1 MFVKHVNFLVKWRY
15 GQKRDKRLRKIPHKS
30 VCYSCGIHGETGIS
44 YGIDKPILILKDK
57 NVSLG
62 GLPSYLAKSKP
73 TIQLEFDPNDLHDCQ
88 P

>member
-1 MFVKHVNFLVKWRY
+1 M
-15 GQKRDKRLRKIPHKS
+15 

>member
-1 MFVKHVNFLVKWRY
+1 MVRKGIKGLERY
-15 GQKRDKRLRKIPHKS
+15 PTKVCAILAGFM